1 MRKLLLSV
9 LPHVITWVL
18 AYSFFALITFLIFL
32 DDPNSRIREF
42 GLFQIMLWGVYV
54 GIFIGL
60 LLGFID
66 QVFLKRMI
74 NSKRSV
80 AFVILL
86 KSFIYSLTILGT
98 ILVGAATWVSIYG
111 NETFIEKLSHSKF
124 RFASTFVY
132 SVFITILI
140 NFISQV
146 NRKFGPGILLPMFFG
161 KYHQPKVEERI
172 FMFLDMKDSTTY
184 AEQLGHVRFSQLIQD
199 CFHDLNLIVPD
210 FDAEIYQYVGDEA
223 ILSWKPKQGI
233 KDLNCIAI
241 FFAFQ
246 QKLAENILE
255 YQGKF
260 DLVPEFKAGVNVGE
274 ATIAEV
280 GDIKREIAYHGDVL
294 NTAARIQGVCNT
306 FGKALLISENLASLL
321 TFTDKFQKELVGEVS
336 LKGKARPVKIYSIE
350 NQREM

>member
-1 MRKLLLSV
+1 MRKLLLSI

-233 KDLNCIAI
+233 KDLNCIAL
-241 FFAFQ
+241 FFAFH

-255 YQGKF
+255 YQSKY

-306 FGKALLISENLASLL
+306 YGKALLISEGLESLL
-321 TFTDKFQKELVGEVS
+321 TFTDEFQNELVGEVS
-336 LKGKARPVKIYSIE
+336 LKGKAKPLKIYSVE
-350 NQREM
+350 LAR